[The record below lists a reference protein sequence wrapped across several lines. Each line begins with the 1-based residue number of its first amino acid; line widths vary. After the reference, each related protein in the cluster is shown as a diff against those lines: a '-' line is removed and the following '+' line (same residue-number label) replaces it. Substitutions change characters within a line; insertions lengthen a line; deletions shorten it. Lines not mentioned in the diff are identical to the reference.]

1 MRYETTIYRE
11 GNHAGIPVPAEVI
24 EALGGGRRPAVT
36 LSVNGFEYRSTV
48 ASTGGQ
54 FLVPFA
60 TALREASGISEG
72 DITVDI
78 ELDTASRAVEP
89 PADLAQALDV
99 AGLREAYDKL
109 SPSRQKAYVVGIE
122 GAKAEATRA
131 RRVEKVVG
139 ELGG

>member
-11 GNHAGIPVPAEVI
+11 GNNAGTPVPAEVV
-24 EALGGGRRPAVT
+24 EGLGAGRRPAVT
-36 LSVNGFEYRSTV
+36 ISVNGFQYRSTV
-48 ASTGGQ
+48 ASMGGQ

-60 TALREASGISEG
+60 AALREAAGFSEG
-72 DITVDI
+72 DVTVDI
-78 ELDTASRAVEP
+78 ELDTESRAVEP
-89 PADLAQALDV
+89 PADLAEALDA
-99 AGLREAYDKL
+99 AGLREAYEQL
-109 SPSRQKAYVVGIE
+109 SPSRQKAYVVNVE